1 MTGRAIG
8 LRTKNTVPA
17 INLNPAAKLRSF
29 PIIYI
34 MLNGPRAIE
43 YKKARLLGVR
53 PRTIVYEYDDTLL
66 LIRFDKRN

>member
-17 INLNPAAKLRSF
+17 INLNPPAKLRSF

-34 MLNGPRAIE
+34 MLNG
-43 YKKARLLGVR
+43 ARGLGFKEK
-53 PRTIVYEYDDTLL
+53 PTLPA
-66 LIRFDKRN
+66 